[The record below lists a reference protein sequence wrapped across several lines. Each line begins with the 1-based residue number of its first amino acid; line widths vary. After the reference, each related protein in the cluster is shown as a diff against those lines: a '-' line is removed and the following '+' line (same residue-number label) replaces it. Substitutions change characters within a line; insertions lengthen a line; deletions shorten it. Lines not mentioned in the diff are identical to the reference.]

1 MFGPPPPGIWVC
13 DPCGD
18 SARTLISLREPKC
31 PFCGR
36 KYQAD
41 LRSMINDAG
50 DELAE
55 RSMTSR
61 TLEEWWP
68 AA

>member
-13 DPCGD
+13 DPCRG

-36 KYQAD
+36 AYQD
-41 LRSMINDAG
+41 GLRSAAATAEPR
-50 DELAE
+50 DEEA
-55 RSMTSR
+55 
-61 TLEEWWP
+61 P
-68 AA
+68 